1 MSIQIKPSV
10 TALSLLMSAM
20 VASIPCVAEAQGP
33 TPAYLE
39 VRSVPHGTVRTHAYK
54 SKSLGTDRKVV
65 VYTPPNYETSTNR
78 LPVLYLLHGAGST
91 ETSWTERGKA
101 HVILDNLI
109 ADGRLQPLVVVM
121 PFGYAFARAEGA
133 VRGDAAENKQQRQ
146 GFQRDLIED
155 VIPMIDATFRVYG
168 DREHRAI
175 AGLSLGGG
183 QSLAIGLSHT
193 NLFSRVAG
201 FSSAMGA
208 GSNPE
213 TGGVNFDEV
222 LADSAHINT
231 QLKLLW
237 VGCGTEDTLF
247 ESNLAFAAQLSKHK
261 IEHILRVTGGAHTYA
276 VWQRYL
282 NEVAPMLFQE

>member
-1 MSIQIKPSV
+1 M
-10 TALSLLMSAM
+10 
-20 VASIPCVAEAQGP
+20 
-33 TPAYLE
+33 
-39 VRSVPHGTVRTHAYK
+39 
-54 SKSLGTDRKVV
+54 
-65 VYTPPNYETSTNR
+65 
-78 LPVLYLLHGAGST
+78 
-91 ETSWTERGKA
+91 
-101 HVILDNLI
+101 ILDNLI
-109 ADGRLQPLVVVM
+109 ADGKLQPLVVVM
-121 PFGYAFARAEGA
+121 PFGYAFARTEGA
-133 VRGDAAENKQQRQ
+133 GRGDAAENKQQRE

-155 VIPMIDATFRVYG
+155 VIPMIDATFRVHG
-168 DREHRAI
+168 DRDHRAI

-208 GSNPE
+208 GNNPSNRRRRLRR
-213 TGGVNFDEV
+213 GARGFR
-222 LADSAHINT
+222 HINK

-261 IEHILRVTGGAHTYA
+261 VEHVLRVTGGAHTFA

-282 NEVAPMLFQE
+282 NEVAPMLFQD